1 MDTDDYK
8 VWLLF
13 LWSFDGSAAEG
24 LELKLLQTARFILT
38 DFASKCNRDPAFV
51 PKGERTFWIDRIVP
65 LFQIFGDQTS
75 YLGFEWCEAEP
86 NDYKTYTID
95 SLTWMRTSK
104 RSVDGLGYNKSKI
117 DQIVMEGSSGLQNE
131 VVDHVINDTLKNIH
145 STMCM
150 IDRVVRENMNINFST
165 VTQVETVC
173 VQSSGKYLTLSTTSL
188 DEANPGKYVHIQR
201 RHASIP
207 ITFEDRY
214 EWIVLF
220 ELLSFLLILLEKQ
233 DKVKEIM
240 IKERNRLVTV
250 DPEKTVGKLLSYDE

>member
-1 MDTDDYK
+1 MELTRHYIVHKLLLNVLDTDDYK

-131 VVDHVINDTLKNIH
+131 VGGT
-145 STMCM
+145 
-150 IDRVVRENMNINFST
+150 
-165 VTQVETVC
+165 
-173 VQSSGKYLTLSTTSL
+173 GKYEHQFFNSDASGN